1 MVQFYCNI
9 HIIYCK
15 LRLHKE
21 ENERIANARVSDL
34 SPQILLNDRP
44 IPNTVRSRANSLRVL
59 NQKTYLNTV
68 SYNKILIDMKHILC
82 LFAFVMLFFI
92 TKSMRHQF
100 IKHIDWRAIYNEYR
114 IVFILHKF
122 SFWLDIETMK
132 IARSFKA
139 FQEFAE
145 LKQSTYAL
153 NLIHH
158 SKNNFANFPIIIR
171 RIFHP

>member
-1 MVQFYCNI
+1 MVSVTIFVQFYCNI

-114 IVFILHKF
+114 IVPYILDFGPKFLLSFLFPLIFYISHKELRTYWINSFICC
-122 SFWLDIETMK
+122 
-132 IARSFKA
+132 R
-139 FQEFAE
+139 
-145 LKQSTYAL
+145 
-153 NLIHH
+153 
-158 SKNNFANFPIIIR
+158 KNQA
-171 RIFHP
+171 